1 MAQFQPQLLAILDK
15 IEKVHDHLNV
25 IVDNEDF
32 SIDQQ
37 LFLAILYTYKLSQLS
52 KELEDIKRQLHE

>member
-1 MAQFQPQLLAILDK
+1 MAQFQPRLLALLDE
-15 IEKVHDHLNV
+15 IEKVHYHLHV

-32 SIDQQ
+32 SIDEK

-52 KELEDIKRQLHE
+52 KELEDIERQLYE

>member
-1 MAQFQPQLLAILDK
+1 MAQFQPRLLAILDE

-32 SIDQQ
+32 SIDGK

-52 KELEDIKRQLHE
+52 KELEDIERQLHE